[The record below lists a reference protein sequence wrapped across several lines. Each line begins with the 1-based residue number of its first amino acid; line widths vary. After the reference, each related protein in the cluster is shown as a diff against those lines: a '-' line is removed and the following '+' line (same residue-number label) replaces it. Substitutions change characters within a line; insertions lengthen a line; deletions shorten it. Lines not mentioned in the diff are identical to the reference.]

1 MEKDDE
7 EVVGY
12 CKPPKKHRWKPGQS
26 GNPRGRPKKPP
37 DPLSIDDAEIIRRV
51 DAEEITVKGQVM
63 TRREAEIRRIWA
75 LAVVAKNRKAS
86 RLFERL
92 ARSMP
97 SPGRGGVVHATP
109 ELCERLWK

>member
-12 CKPPKKHRWKPGQS
+12 CKPPRKHRWKPGQS
-26 GNPRGRPKKPP
+26 GNPNGRPRKPP

-51 DAEEITVKGQVM
+51 DAEEITVNGQVM
-63 TRREAEIRRIWA
+63 TRREAEIRRVFA
-75 LAVVAKNRKAS
+75 LAVAKNRKAR

-92 ARSMP
+92 ARSIP
-97 SPGRGGVVHATP
+97 ASREGGVVHATP
-109 ELCERLWK
+109 EQWKRLSK